1 MAITGTDNN
10 NKNSYISA
18 LILLKNED
26 ILSFYKTFKYL
37 NEIFQFNSKVIH
49 IDYNKKKSLNIVVNY
64 KKYRVVILII
74 KNYIIFFI

>member
-37 NEIFQFNSKVIH
+37 NEIFQFNKKVIL
-49 IDYNKKKSLNIVVNY
+49 IDYNKKNH
-64 KKYRVVILII
+64 
-74 KNYIIFFI
+74 